1 MQTIQDE
8 QKKKLLQELKK
19 YKGLLDKE
27 READVLRSLEGLKN
41 SRYRKL
47 ARPNQLP
54 PEGPWR
60 IWLVISGRGFGKT
73 FLGAGWLAEQARTH
87 PNTEWAIVAP
97 TFTDVRRTCVEG
109 PSGLLKAIELDK
121 SKGDFYNRSNGQ
133 ISLSNGSR
141 IHLVSA
147 DEPDRA
153 RGLNL
158 SGAWLDEMSSFR
170 YEEIWTEGLAPALRI
185 GDPKVVIT
193 TTPRPTKLIKE
204 FVSRDDGSVVV
215 TRGSTFDNAA
225 NLSEAALA
233 ELKSRY
239 EGTRLGRQELYG
251 ELLLDTPGALFTQ
264 GNIDNS
270 RVKTYTDFTRVV
282 VAVDPAV
289 TSNEDSD
296 MTGIVVCGI
305 GADGRFY
312 VIDDRSC
319 KDTPLG
325 WSRRVN
331 QAYEDYDANFVIVEK
346 NQGGDFIETTL
357 KQVNPH
363 MAVSGITARLG
374 KRLRAEPVASLY
386 EQGRVS
392 HIGTFEALEEQMVS
406 WLPDSGESPDR
417 LDALV
422 HAITSLTTQVSKF
435 DLAFSGASTACPK
448 CGATNL
454 KTDLSCKVCY
464 HKFNPATE
472 QRNTMSSPGF
482 PQFQKR

>member
-1 MQTIQDE
+1 MTTIVQ
-8 QKKKLLQELKK
+8 QRLLKAKK
-19 YKGLLDKE
+19 YKELLIKE
-27 READVLRSLEGLKN
+27 QELLSIAAIADLKN
-41 SRYRKL
+41 SRYRTL

-54 PEGPWR
+54 PEEDWR

-73 FLGAGWLAEQARTH
+73 FLGAGWLAEQARTY

-109 PSGLLKAIELDK
+109 PSGFLKAVDLRKD
-121 SKGDFYNRSNGQ
+121 KGDFYNRSNGQ

-158 SGAWLDEMSSFR
+158 SGAWLDEASSFR

-185 GDPKVVIT
+185 GNPQVVIT
-193 TTPRPTKLIKE
+193 TTPRPTKLIRE
-204 FVSRDDGSVVV
+204 WMSRTDGSVVV
-215 TRGSTFDNAA
+215 TRGSTFDNAD

-264 GNIDNS
+264 ALIDDK
-270 RVKTYTDFTRVV
+270 RVQHYSDFTRVV

-289 TSNEDSD
+289 TLSEDSD
-296 MTGIVVCGI
+296 ETGIVVVGL

-312 VIDDRSC
+312 VMADRSC

-325 WSRRVN
+325 WSKRVV
-331 QAYEDYDANFVIVEK
+331 QAYEDYQADRVVVET
-346 NQGGDFIETTL
+346 NQGGSFIETTL
-357 KQVNPH
+357 RQINPN
-363 MAVSGITARLG
+363 MAITGVVAKIG
-374 KRLRAEPVASLY
+374 KRLRAEPISSLY

-392 HIGTFEALEEQMVS
+392 HIGTFDALEEQMVS
-406 WLPDSGESPDR
+406 WLPDSGNSPDR

-422 HAITSLTTQVSKF
+422 HGITSLTTQTSKF
-435 DLAFSGASTACPK
+435 DLAFSGSTMSCPK
-448 CGATNL
+448 CNASNL
-454 KTDLSCKVCY
+454 KTDTACKVCF

-472 QRNTMSSPGF
+472 QRLNTVNAGF